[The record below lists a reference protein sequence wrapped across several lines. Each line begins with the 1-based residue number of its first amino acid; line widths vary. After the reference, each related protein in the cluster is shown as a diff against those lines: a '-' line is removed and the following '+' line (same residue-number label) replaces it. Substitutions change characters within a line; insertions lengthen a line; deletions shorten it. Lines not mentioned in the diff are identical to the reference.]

1 MLEVKKVERRGSRGV
16 ARDDHHLDVVLRH
29 QQLRDLLR
37 ELAHVVER
45 AGPIG
50 VAAGVAE
57 VHEVLVRQEVDEG
70 AGDGEP
76 PEAAVEHADGT
87 VVHGALRGSHQ
98 K

>member
-16 ARDDHHLDVVLRH
+16 ARDDHHLDVVLRDE
-29 QQLRDLLR
+29 QLGDLLR
-37 ELAHVVER
+37 ELTHVVKR
-45 AGPIG
+45 TGPVG
-50 VAAGVAE
+50 VATGVTE
-57 VHEVLVRQEVDEG
+57 VHEVFVGQEVDEG
-70 AGDGEP
+70 ASDGES